1 MSSHHVKSSFIM
13 TKFITEDNGVDCY
26 PGQVQYFFKHTI
38 NLLDDGPKEHFLAY
52 I

>member
-13 TKFITEDNGVDCY
+13 AKFIMENDGIDCY
-26 PGQVQYFFKHTI
+26 PSQMQYFFKHTI
-38 NLLDDGPKEHFLAY
+38 NLPNDRPKEHFLAY